1 MKKPSAKGFAVS
13 AVSLGLVLV
22 GGCAFWGPGGAPPKP
37 ANTAATN
44 AVPDAAPGEADYRQ
58 GRSYQGSM
66 QYAAAITAYRKA
78 LQENPG
84 NAEAHNAL
92 GVAYASLG
100 RHDEAVAELMTAL
113 ALAPKAAHIY
123 NNLGYAYLLH
133 GSKAEALAI
142 LRLANTLEP
151 ADKRFLENMRAAEQS
166 LTQGT
171 QRTQGTQGAQEP
183 ARAPEQAAPTQP
195 QGGDGDP
202 AMPRLVSVAPNI
214 FELREGFIPKM
225 QAFVPPPAS
234 PQAVVKVEVAN
245 GSGVNGLARRT
256 SQALKTR
263 GFDVVRL
270 TNQLPF
276 SQATTEIQ
284 YRRGEET
291 RAEQLNSTLF
301 EPAKLVQTNHLSA
314 AVGVRLLLGRDIGPA
329 LSFSAALPGN
339 TSNRLYVGAR

>member
-166 LTQGT
+166 LTLD
-171 QRTQGTQGAQEP
+171 
-183 ARAPEQAAPTQP
+183 RALRAACI
-195 QGGDGDP
+195 DP
-202 AMPRLVSVAPNI
+202 AVSARELDRGRLTVGQRADVVVIPAAAIDEPVTAGGPLSATRPAMVLI
-214 FELREGFIPKM
+214 DGEVVFEL
-225 QAFVPPPAS
+225 
-234 PQAVVKVEVAN
+234 
-245 GSGVNGLARRT
+245 
-256 SQALKTR
+256 
-263 GFDVVRL
+263 
-270 TNQLPF
+270 
-276 SQATTEIQ
+276 
-284 YRRGEET
+284 
-291 RAEQLNSTLF
+291 
-301 EPAKLVQTNHLSA
+301 
-314 AVGVRLLLGRDIGPA
+314 
-329 LSFSAALPGN
+329 
-339 TSNRLYVGAR
+339 